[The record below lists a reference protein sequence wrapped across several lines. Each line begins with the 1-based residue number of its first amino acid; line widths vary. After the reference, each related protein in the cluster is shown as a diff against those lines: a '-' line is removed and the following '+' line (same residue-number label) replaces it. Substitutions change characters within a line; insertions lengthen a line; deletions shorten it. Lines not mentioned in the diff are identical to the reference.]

1 MRLYYLLYEN
11 KKQELAR
18 NASYLIGR
26 GEECD
31 IRLSD
36 VTVSRRHARLS
47 GGPGGFRIED
57 LESTNGTWLDGQRI
71 TTQSVAPGQG
81 FRLGSCNLRLV
92 ARDTVPADQD
102 GSPADTMIFE
112 QHISEILAEV
122 EGTDLAPR
130 VQALKQFYNAKREDL
145 ARMAFRDQLT
155 GLFNRRYFDR
165 RLDDEWDRSVRYQRP
180 LSVVMIDI
188 DHFKKYNDTWGHQKG
203 DEVLAAVARILAA
216 TCRTSDVLC
225 RYGGEEM
232 VFILPETP
240 GEKACVMAEL
250 CRQRVAG
257 NTEPVAGCAV
267 TVSLGVAERLSNMP
281 DSASLL
287 KAADANLYKA
297 KEAGRNRI
305 QF

>member
-1 MRLYYLLYEN
+1 MRLYYLLYEHR
-11 KKQELAR
+11 KQELVQ
-18 NASYLIGR
+18 NVSYLIGR

-31 IRLSD
+31 IRLTD
-36 VTVSRRHARLS
+36 TTVSRRHARLS
-47 GGPGGFRIED
+47 GGPKGFQIED
-57 LESTNGTWLDGQRI
+57 LDSTNGTWLDGQRVRSQFI
-71 TTQSVAPGQG
+71 APGQG

-92 ARDTVPADQD
+92 VRDTVSAEPDE
-102 GSPADTMIFE
+102 SPADTMIFE
-112 QHISEILAEV
+112 QHISKILAEV
-122 EGTDLAPR
+122 AGTELADR
-130 VQALKQFYNAKREDL
+130 VQQLKQFYNAKREDL
-145 ARMAFRDQLT
+145 SRMAFRDQLT
-155 GLFNRRYFDR
+155 GLYNRRYFDR
-165 RLDDEWDRSVRYQRP
+165 RLDDEWARAVRYQRP

-216 TCRTSDVLC
+216 TCRTSDLLC

-232 VFILPETP
+232 VFILPETT

-257 NTEPVAGCAV
+257 NTESVAGCAV
-267 TVSLGVAERLSNMP
+267 TVSLGVAERLSTMP
-281 DSASLL
+281 DCATLL
-287 KAADANLYKA
+287 TVADANLYKA